1 MTQTTQFELVTPAR
15 VMVSQPVE
23 MVVIPGS
30 EGLFGVLAHHAPVLA
45 NLQRGVVEVYKGG
58 KVIDRIMIDG
68 GVADVSSE
76 GVIILAERAENLD
89 TALSQEVRERGL
101 SSIGAE
107 ADFLNA
113 VAEAI

>member
-1 MTQTTQFELVTPAR
+1 MAITTQLELVTPAR
-15 VMVSQPVE
+15 IMVSKPVE

-30 EGLFGVLAHHAPVLA
+30 EGLFGVLPHHAPVLA
-45 NLQRGVVEVYKGG
+45 NLQRGVVEVYEGG

-76 GVIILAERAENLD
+76 GVTILAERAENLD
-89 TALSQEVRERGL
+89 KASSQEVRERAL
-101 SSIGAE
+101 SSTGAE
-107 ADFLNA
+107 ADFLNV

>member
-1 MTQTTQFELVTPAR
+1 MAQTTQLELVTPSR
-15 VMVSQPVE
+15 VMVSKSVE
-23 MVVIPGS
+23 MVVIPGI

-45 NLQRGVVEVYKGG
+45 NLQRGIVEVYEGG

-76 GVIILAERAENLD
+76 VVTILAERAENLD
-89 TALSQEVRERGL
+89 TASSQEVRERAL
-101 SSIGAE
+101 TSTGAE
-107 ADFLNA
+107 ADFLNV